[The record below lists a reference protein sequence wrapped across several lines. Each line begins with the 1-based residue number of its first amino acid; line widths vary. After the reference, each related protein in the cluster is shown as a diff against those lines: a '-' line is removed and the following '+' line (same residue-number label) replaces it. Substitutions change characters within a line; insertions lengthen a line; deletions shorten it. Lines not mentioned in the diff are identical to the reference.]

1 MIILMNMLIN
11 MLITVN
17 KCVNKYVNE
26 YVNDYVNMLMIMWMI
41 MYFGHN
47 STYIGRQPA
56 IFCMRGFLYISY
68 RPVMP
73 PGPGEP

>member
-1 MIILMNMLIN
+1 MIILMNML
-11 MLITVN
+11 M
-17 KCVNKYVNE
+17 
-26 YVNDYVNMLMIMWMI
+26 NMLMIMLMNMLMIMLMI

-68 RPVMP
+68 RPVMAP
-73 PGPGEP
+73 SSGEP